1 MTDNTLLYVK
11 SRHSH
16 SPISLGRELTASQG
30 LLALFETARRRLD
43 FSFKLAVVR
52 VVTAS
57 KFTHTSMSREYN
69 LGFFTWI
76 TK

>member
-16 SPISLGRELTASQG
+16 SPTSFRGEPTASQG

-43 FSFKLAVVR
+43 FGFKLAVVR

-57 KFTHTSMSREYN
+57 KFTHTGMIREYN
-69 LGFFTWI
+69 LGFFAWI